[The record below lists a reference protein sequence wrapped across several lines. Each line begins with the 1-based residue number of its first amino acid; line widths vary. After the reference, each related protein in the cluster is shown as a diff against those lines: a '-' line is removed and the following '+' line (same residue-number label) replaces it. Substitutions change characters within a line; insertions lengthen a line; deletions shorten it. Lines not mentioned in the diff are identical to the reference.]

1 MGECSRMP
9 GLGWTNI
16 LVQGKEVGRAC
27 WWFSSGW
34 ECRCRLGACSSQQI
48 LNSFRR
54 PQQQFCCAAN
64 IESSELRNSSR
75 IAVFTRIE
83 SMLCDGV
90 LLDAPFIHR
99 GGRLR
104 RPQLLIQWW
113 PIAVETQLDGSRRG
127 LHGSWG
133 NGPRWEGREDRG
145 GIVRRLPS
153 TVGGE
158 EEQCVGGMGV
168 GWGAT
173 RRRLGSEWTV
183 CLTGT
188 VIAASINH
196 NPLCLVPNFK
206 IWNLG
211 ILQFWSIK

>member
-133 NGPRWEGREDRG
+133 NGPRWEGREEVSFAACPPLSVEKRN
-145 GIVRRLPS
+145 S
-153 TVGGE
+153 AS
-158 EEQCVGGMGV
+158 V
-168 GWGAT
+168 GWGWGGG
-173 RRRLGSEWTV
+173 RRGAGWAQNEQYVWLE
-183 CLTGT
+183 L
-188 VIAASINH
+188 
-196 NPLCLVPNFK
+196 
-206 IWNLG
+206 
-211 ILQFWSIK
+211 